1 MDKVTLNNKEQK
13 RLIVLNEVQAG
24 RLTGIEA
31 ATMLG
36 LSLRQTRRLLAMYR
50 QAGRRGWIKK
60 CAHTGSR
67 HELAVIQ
74 RGDERVRQKAVEAR
88 GRELE
93 TAVAQLT
100 QDSL

>member
-1 MDKVTLNNKEQK
+1 MTLNNKEQK

-50 QAGRRGWIKK
+50 QAGGGV
-60 CAHTGSR
+60 GSR
-67 HELAVIQ
+67 SVLTPDPATSWPSSSAAMSASGRRQLKH
-74 RGDERVRQKAVEAR
+74 GDGSWKQPWP
-88 GRELE
+88 
-93 TAVAQLT
+93 
-100 QDSL
+100 S